1 MTAAV
6 HNSSV
11 VNSPFGLP
19 QATTTTL
26 TSQPATVIQLPS
38 GAVATAATGQASFQP
53 ASTLSLTTP
62 PPELSSGNVYQTT
75 TAAADAA
82 SVIASCLPSLV
93 PISEPSQQQ
102 LVTAAAAI
110 VPPVTFQP
118 ITATA
123 NTTTHSIFQ
132 NTTLTVRKLQENN
145 HLVVSIVLRR
155 MNQACFL
162 DAFYNIS
169 DNKIATEFLNRR

>member
-6 HNSSV
+6 HNSAV
-11 VNSPFGLP
+11 VNSSFGLP
-19 QATTTTL
+19 QATTLTT
-26 TSQPATVIQLPS
+26 QPATVIQLPS
-38 GAVATAATGQASFQP
+38 GAVATAANGQSSFQP

-62 PPELSSGNVYQTT
+62 PPELSNGNVYQTT
-75 TAAADAA
+75 TAAAVAADAA

-102 LVTAAAAI
+102 LVTAAASI

-145 HLVVSIVLRR
+145 HLVVSSI
-155 MNQACFL
+155 C
-162 DAFYNIS
+162 I
-169 DNKIATEFLNRR
+169 